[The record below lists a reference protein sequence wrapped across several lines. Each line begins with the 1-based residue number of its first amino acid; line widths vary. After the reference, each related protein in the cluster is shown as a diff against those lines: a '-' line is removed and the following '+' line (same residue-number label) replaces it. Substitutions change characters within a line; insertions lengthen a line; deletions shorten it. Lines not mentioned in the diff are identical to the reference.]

1 MLAPADAMRE
11 IYLRHRWLRAPVV
24 RLRHRKLHD
33 EDTFVISYPR
43 SGSTW
48 LRFLLYESLSGEPSE
63 FERVHLSIPA
73 VGKHF
78 DAPRLLPDGGRLIGS
93 HEMFCDG
100 PRKIVYIVRD
110 PRSIVISQ
118 YRLRRRQGV
127 EQRDFQTFVEAFATG
142 RGNPFGS
149 WAEHTSYW
157 LSGESAQRGCLHLV
171 KFEDLRNDPEASLS
185 AALRFLGT
193 HQNPEAVATVVSNNT
208 VEEMQAKE
216 DRAPQ
221 EVFRR
226 AKRHDVRFV
235 NSGLVGGWSS
245 RLTSAQKQLIEINA
259 RDEMVELGYLPNAV

>member
-1 MLAPADAMRE
+1 MQPPVDAMRE
-11 IYLRHRWLRAPVV
+11 LYLRHRWLRAPVV
-24 RLRHRKLHD
+24 RYRHRKLQD
-33 EDTFVISYPR
+33 QDAFVVSYPR

-63 FERVHLSIPA
+63 FERVHNSIPA

-78 DAPRLLPDGGRLIGS
+78 AASRLLPDGGRLIGS
-93 HEMFCDG
+93 HEVFCDG

-118 YRLRRRQGV
+118 YKLRRRQGV

-157 LSGESAQRGCLHLV
+157 LSGGSAQRWRLHLV
-171 KFEDLRNDPEASLS
+171 KFEDLRNDPEACLG

-193 HQNPEAVATVVSNNT
+193 PRDPEAVAAVVSSNT
-208 VEEMQAKE
+208 VEQMQAKE
-216 DRAPQ
+216 DRAPR

-226 AKRHDVRFV
+226 AKRHDFRFV
-235 NSGLVGGWSS
+235 NSGSVQGWSS
-245 RLTSAQKQLIEINA
+245 QLTHEQTRLIEHNA
-259 RDEMVELGYLPNAV
+259 RHEMLELGYQLEAV